1 MSVAPSSKIA
11 WPKLGI
17 EAVTIIVSILLAFA
31 VEEWRE
37 ERRDRDLE
45 REYLTRL
52 AEDLDANVAEA
63 DIQGRAHARQV
74 ANARAVYPLVSRG
87 DPTDLGNAIIVAASY
102 NASPSAIASWVDDTF
117 EELKSTGRLS
127 LIRSTDIRQTL
138 LAYYRFLE
146 TQDWAY
152 ELMSTT
158 YRDAVR
164 ARMDPDLQLRIRA
177 QCASRE
183 VGCRVDM
190 DDHEVEEYLDWLTAN
205 QELADG
211 LRRVIVQWTRAGK
224 DYLPAVEEQSVD
236 LKRLIEEALNN

>member
-1 MSVAPSSKIA
+1 VADIQSRKIA
-11 WPKLGI
+11 WPRLGA
-17 EAVTIIVSILLAFA
+17 EAVIIVVSILLAFA

-63 DIQGRAHARQV
+63 DFQGRAHVQKV
-74 ANARAVYPLVSRG
+74 ANARTVYPRVYQ
-87 DPTDLGNAIIVAASY
+87 GNESGVEDAIIVTASY
-102 NASPSAIASWVDDTF
+102 NASPSATANWVDDTF

-152 ELMSTT
+152 ELMSTA
-158 YRDAVR
+158 YRDSVR
-164 ARMDPDLQLRIRA
+164 ARMDPDLQLRIRS

-190 DDHEVEEYLDWLTAN
+190 DDYDVEEYLDWLTAN

-224 DYLPAVEEQSVD
+224 DYLPAVKEKSVQ
-236 LKRLIEEALNN
+236 LRRLIEEELNN